1 MGSISMKSALAV
13 LLFSI
18 GISNSYGQNWNEIF
32 RQKKTQQKYLLQQI
46 AALEVYTG
54 NLKKGYEIVN
64 DGLQTI
70 KDFSNGEFNLH
81 NAFITGL
88 KKVSAAIRN
97 DVRVIEIVEMHVR
110 VNGLFNKA
118 NRMVNDAN
126 GRFSD
131 VNGSESLASLSTYIA
146 SVRQN
151 VMRECDSDLE
161 ELLMVIMSGKVE
173 MGDDERIER
182 LNKIYFSMRDKSA
195 FTQNFISELSIY
207 TRQKEMEK
215 RSIEQS
221 RNSYG
226 IKD

>member
-1 MGSISMKSALAV
+1 MGSIKLKLAFAFALCV
-13 LLFSI
+13 LGVS
-18 GISNSYGQNWNEIF
+18 SSYGQNWNEIF

-46 AALEVYTG
+46 AALEVYAG
-54 NLKKGYEIVN
+54 YLKKGYEIV
-64 DGLQTI
+64 DGELQTI
-70 KDFSNGEFNLH
+70 RDFSNGEFNLH

-88 KKVSAAIRN
+88 KKVSPAIRN

-131 VNGSESLASLSTYIA
+131 GNGSESLASLSTYIA

-161 ELLMVIMSGKVE
+161 ELLMVITSGKVE
-173 MGDDERIER
+173 MSDDERIER
-182 LNKIYFSMRDKSA
+182 LNKVYFSMLDKSA
-195 FTQNFISELSIY
+195 FTQNFISEISLY
-207 TRQKEMEK
+207 TKQKEMEK

-226 IKD
+226 IRE